1 MQVEQ
6 LVAHQARHTVTLVD
20 NEAEYKALQAEVP
33 HPYEDEDEIVQWIAI
48 LQSRA
53 SIIQTFITQGKG
65 LLDIAVPQE
74 VMSSQPHNVQ
84 DHVDTDGNV
93 TKKHKTM

>member
-1 MQVEQ
+1 
-6 LVAHQARHTVTLVD
+6 
-20 NEAEYKALQAEVP
+20 
-33 HPYEDEDEIVQWIAI
+33 

-65 LLDIAVPQE
+65 LLDIAVAQE
-74 VMSSQPHNVQ
+74 VMSSQPDDVQ
-84 DHVDTDGNV
+84 EHVDTDGNV